1 MSRKALPAM
10 PKLRPRPDL
19 KPEPSADD
27 FVLDQDLEEE
37 ETIPPPSM
45 KRPRLVSDL
54 MSSEV
59 SLVLSKNDSSDTTSR
74 LLTKN
79 DCRGGRKRN
88 SGSLIHSIPKFT
100 QVRGNHIQQCKQWEG
115 IIVPLLRRSL
125 FYFGCAEV
133 DEGTEV
139 DKVSLIYNIHVQM
152 PHPKASVVL

>member
-1 MSRKALPAM
+1 MSHKSLPAM

-19 KPEPSADD
+19 KPSPDD

-59 SLVLSKNDSSDTTSR
+59 SLVLSKNDSSENTSR

-79 DCRGGRKRN
+79 DCRGGRKRH

-100 QVRGNHIQQCKQWEG
+100 QVSSDG
-115 IIVPLLRRSL
+115 RS
-125 FYFGCAEV
+125 
-133 DEGTEV
+133 GTR
-139 DKVSLIYNIHVQM
+139 
-152 PHPKASVVL
+152 